1 MKIFTDRNFVFES
14 QPATLGTVYLLML
27 GAITKRIVPTLSVLS
42 RPMSVAVRGSKFK
55 LALVQLAVTA
65 DKEHNLKHARTKV
78 LEASANGA
86 NVVVLPVKSKQK
98 PVRLSNQTI
107 LSLLIRGNVGV
118 LQLSLRN
125 ELFP

>member
-1 MKIFTDRNFVFES
+1 
-14 QPATLGTVYLLML
+14 
-27 GAITKRIVPTLSVLS
+27 
-42 RPMSVAVRGSKFK
+42 MSVAVQGSKFK

-65 DKEHNLKHARTKV
+65 DKKHNLKHARAKV
-78 LEASANGA
+78 LEASDNGA

-98 PVRLSNQTI
+98 SVRLSNQTI